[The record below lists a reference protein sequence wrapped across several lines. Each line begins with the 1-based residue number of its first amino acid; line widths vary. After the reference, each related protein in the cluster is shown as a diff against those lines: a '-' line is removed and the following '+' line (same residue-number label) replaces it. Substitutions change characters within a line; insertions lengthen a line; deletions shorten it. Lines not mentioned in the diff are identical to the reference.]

1 MKKILILL
9 FLFVVPMSFPTFG
22 HEVIPVPSMLA
33 EGKGAFVL
41 TPRTTFS
48 VTGAEAPDLKEYMQS
63 LPLGLVPADKQ
74 AQLSFRIDDRDD
86 RITSQEGYTL
96 QVSPK
101 QIRIGAKTETGA
113 FYALQTLLQLVSD
126 ADGIRSVPCV
136 TVNDAPR
143 FPYRGVMLDVSRN
156 FQSKEFILKQL
167 DIMARF
173 KINRL
178 HFHLTD
184 GAGWRLEIKKYPR
197 LTQFAAWRPYRNW
210 QEWWAADRRYCEAS
224 DPRACGGY
232 YTQEDIRQIVE
243 YARKRHITVIPEIE
257 MPGHSEEVLAAY
269 PELSCAGTPYAASE
283 FCPGNEQVFQFLEE
297 VLTEVMELFPS
308 EYIHIGG
315 DEAGKGAWRTCPK
328 CQARMQAEGIA
339 DVEGLQSYLVHR
351 IEVFLNQHGRRL
363 LGWDEILEGGLA
375 PNATVMSW
383 RGEQG
388 GLRAI
393 KAGHDAIMT
402 PVEYCYID
410 YTQDA
415 PFTQPASIGGYTPL
429 RKVYSFNP
437 DYPELTPQEQSRL
450 LGVQANLFTEYI
462 STPEHV
468 EYMLYPRVL
477 AMAEVG
483 WSDPAR
489 KDYADFHRRA
499 LVATERLKQ
508 AGYNPF
514 DLKNEYG
521 ERPESLTPA
530 RHLAKGKPVVYN
542 IPWHEKYAAAREQT
556 LTDGVIGGWTY
567 GDKRWQGFLDSDFD
581 VTVDLEGS
589 TPLHYIGIT
598 FMQSVGPYVWMPRQV
613 EFYVSDDG
621 TDFRLLTTVHNDI
634 SEKCPDLLFRTFAYT
649 GAASARYVRC
659 VARSNGIAGG
669 WLFADEIIIQ

>member
-1 MKKILILL
+1 MKRILILL
-9 FLFVVPMSFPTFG
+9 FAFIVPTVFPASG
-22 HEVIPVPSMLA
+22 HSVIPVPALVT
-33 EGKGAFVL
+33 ENKGAFVF
-41 TPRTTFS
+41 TPGTTFS
-48 VTGAEAPDLKEYMQS
+48 IIGTEAPDLTEYVQS
-63 LPLGLVPADKQ
+63 LPLELVPA
-74 AQLSFRIDDRDD
+74 ARHARILFQIGARHAGV
-86 RITSQEGYTL
+86 TAEEGYTL
-96 QVSPK
+96 HVTPK

-113 FYALQTLLQLVSD
+113 FYALQTLLQLISNTEGV
-126 ADGIRSVPCV
+126 RSIPCL
-136 TVNDAPR
+136 TVEDAPR

-167 DIMARF
+167 DAMSRF

-197 LTQFAAWRPYRNW
+197 LTEFAAWRPYRNW
-210 QEWWAADRRYCEAS
+210 QEWWAADRHYCEIS

-232 YTQEDIRQIVE
+232 YTREDIREIVE

-269 PELSCAGTPYAASE
+269 PELSCTGEPYTASE
-283 FCPGNEQVFQFLEE
+283 FCPGNEQVFQFLED

-315 DEAGKGAWRTCPK
+315 DEAGKGAWRTCPA
-328 CQARMQAEGIA
+328 CQARMRAEGLA
-339 DVEGLQSYLVHR
+339 DVEELQSYFIHR
-351 IEVFLNQHGRRL
+351 IEVFLNRHGRRL

-393 KAGHDAIMT
+393 KEGHDAIMT
-402 PVEYCYID
+402 PGEYCYID
-410 YTQDA
+410 YAQDA
-415 PFTQPASIGGYTPL
+415 PFTQPVSIGGYTPL

-437 DYPELTPQEQSRL
+437 AYPDLTPQQQTHL
-450 LGVQANLFTEYI
+450 LGVQANLFSEYI

-483 WSDPAR
+483 WSDPAQ
-489 KDYADFHRRA
+489 KDFGDFHRRA
-499 LVATERLKQ
+499 LTAVERLKE

-514 DLKNEYG
+514 DLKKEYG
-521 ERPESLTPA
+521 ERPESLKPA
-530 RHLAKGKPVVYN
+530 EHLAKGKPVAYN
-542 IPWHEKYAAAREQT
+542 IPWHEKYAAAHEKT
-556 LTDGVIGGWTY
+556 LTDGLIGGWTY

-581 VTVDLEGS
+581 VTVDLGR
-589 TPLHYIGIT
+589 TTRLHYIGIT
-598 FMQSVGPYVWMPRQV
+598 FMQSMGPYVWTPRVV
-613 EFYVSDDG
+613 EIYISENG
-621 TDFRLLTTVHNDI
+621 SDFRLLETIHNDI
-634 SEKCPDLLFRTFAYT
+634 SEKCPDLLFRTFAYAGDT
-649 GAASARYVRC
+649 SARYVRC
-659 VARSNGIAGG
+659 IARSNGIAGG